1 MRIPSRRA
9 ARFRGPA
16 APPIRPGTAAP
27 GSAAPARAASRPPA
41 GAAEQ
46 DAADLGAEA
55 AGRLARLIRCRTV
68 SSRNAAEVDTGE
80 FEAFIA
86 ELRQLYPTAHAV
98 LEHERVN
105 GYGLLFRW
113 PGRADGQPVVLMA
126 HYDVVPVAD
135 ADGWMHPPFSGAVA
149 DGFIWGRG
157 TLDDKGAL
165 AAIMDAVE
173 ALAAD
178 GFVPARDVYLSFGNN
193 EETAGDTAAAAA
205 ALLAA
210 RGVRP
215 WLVLDEGGAVASQA
229 FPLIAAPMAVI
240 GVSEKGILD
249 VELSAEDPGGHAS
262 TPRRGGATARLARA
276 ILRIDRRPFPVLLP
290 DVPVEMLHR
299 LAPAAPLP
307 LRPVLRRAHRLR
319 PALAAAFSRLGG
331 EPAAMVRTTAAVT
344 ELRGAPASNV
354 LATRASANVNIR
366 VAVGE
371 DIAGTLDRLRRM
383 IADPSIALRVVEGTE
398 PSPVSGTAND
408 QFRLLEETVAAVF
421 PDAVP
426 APYIMLGG
434 SDARRFTGISDT
446 VYRFAPFRMDA
457 AARASIHAD
466 NERLGVEAFGEGILF
481 YRRLLQAL
489 PAARQ

>member
-1 MRIPSRRA
+1 MRIPFRQA

-16 APPIRPGTAAP
+16 ALPPTRSGAAAP
-27 GSAAPARAASRPPA
+27 DASRPSA
-41 GAAEQ
+41 GAGPEE
-46 DAADLGAEA
+46 DAAVLGAEA
-55 AGRLARLIRCRTV
+55 SGRLARLIRCRTV
-68 SSRNAAEVDTGE
+68 SSRNPAEVDTGE
-80 FEAFIA
+80 FEAFIEA
-86 ELRQLYPTAHAV
+86 LRELYPTAHAV
-98 LEHERVN
+98 LEYERVN

-113 PGRADGQPVVLMA
+113 PGRTAGRPVVLMA

-135 ADGWMHPPFSGAVA
+135 PDAWVHPPFSGAVA

-165 AAIMDAVE
+165 AAIMEAVE
-173 ALAAD
+173 SLAAA

-210 RGVRP
+210 RGVQP
-215 WLVLDEGGAVASQA
+215 WFVLDEGGAVASQA
-229 FPLIAAPMAVI
+229 FPFIAAPMAVI

-276 ILRIDRRPFPVLLP
+276 ILRIDRRPFPALLP

-319 PALAAAFSRLGG
+319 PALAAVFGRLGG
-331 EPAAMVRTTAAVT
+331 EPGAMVRTTAAVT
-344 ELRGAPASNV
+344 ELHGSPASNV

-371 DIAGTLDRLRRM
+371 DIAGTLDRLRRV
-383 IADPSIALRVVEGTE
+383 IADPTIGLRVVEGTE
-398 PSPVSGTAND
+398 PSPVSERGND
-408 QFRLLEETVAAVF
+408 QFRLLEETVTAVF
-421 PDAVP
+421 PDAVA

-434 SDARRFTGISDT
+434 SDARRFTGISDA
-446 VYRFAPFRMDA
+446 VYRFAPFRMDG

-466 NERLGVEAFGEGILF
+466 NERLGIAAFGEGIIF

-489 PAARQ
+489 PAGGL